1 MDLVLRVAILIG
13 IGLIL
18 KTATLIFV
26 NRHVESSKKLYYYQ
40 ISVGILLILGG
51 SLLLKS
57 GIMNV

>member
-26 NRHVESSKKLYYYQ
+26 NRRVESSKKLYYYQ

-57 GIMNV
+57 GIMSV

>member
-26 NRHVESSKKLYYYQ
+26 NRRVESSKKLYYYQ
-40 ISVGILLILGG
+40 IFVGILLILGG

-57 GIMNV
+57 GIMDV

>member
-26 NRHVESSKKLYYYQ
+26 NRRVESSKKLYYYQ

-51 SLLLKS
+51 SLLLKN
-57 GIMNV
+57 GIMDV